1 MIILYGILTLV
12 NKKKA
17 VWLSNLQRVL
27 NKQQWNEQVRQ
38 WGALGMAPSIH
49 LYLARWLDR
58 SPYLSSFSCFI
69 YKDIYYTAT

>member
-1 MIILYGILTLV
+1 MNYLEFSLIQKYQISIARLFYFQIFTMIILYGILTLV

-38 WGALGMAPSIH
+38 
-49 LYLARWLDR
+49 
-58 SPYLSSFSCFI
+58 
-69 YKDIYYTAT
+69 